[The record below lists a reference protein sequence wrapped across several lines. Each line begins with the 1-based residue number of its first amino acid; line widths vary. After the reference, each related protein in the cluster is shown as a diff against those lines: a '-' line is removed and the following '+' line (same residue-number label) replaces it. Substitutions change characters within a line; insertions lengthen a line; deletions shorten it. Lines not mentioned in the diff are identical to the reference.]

1 MLTPKRLLFALICST
16 TLACGDENSAST
28 EPLNI
33 AGHTEQADT
42 DPDIDNCI
50 ELSSPVMVSGTFYED
65 ADLSERSAYTGGMT
79 DEDPLITPNLIV
91 MGAASSEY
99 EISTCDDGRYEIGGL
114 ADGSYL
120 IAPNLEDRQCSTNN
134 CSRTFAKAM
143 QENGS
148 AVVVTFGDSLAV
160 YGERPLFPERF
171 ASLMAGIGEIQ
182 NRNVAVSGSTSSD
195 WLPNGNYFRN
205 RLSPHLESAELIVI
219 TIGGNDFAQ
228 LINNAA
234 TFLANPSAAAG
245 AAREAV
251 QQAIENLKIIIT
263 AIREVN
269 PEVDIAF
276 CLYPD
281 YTQATG
287 TIWSTINNFL
297 GQGELSNI
305 ITEAREAFP
314 NEERNLILVDVFGA
328 AQGLSLKEYL
338 YTQPNGQV
346 DPLHFSAK
354 GQVLY
359 AEELFKSVGGILLG
373 DSPLGELGNSPLGTD
388 RDFGFTPQ

>member
-1 MLTPKRLLFALICST
+1 MLIVFICCT
-16 TLACGDENSAST
+16 MLACGDENNSST

-33 AGHTEQADT
+33 PEHTEPMSDDEDT
-42 DPDIDNCI
+42 GSCI
-50 ELSSPVMVSGTFYED
+50 ELSNPAIVSGTFYED
-65 ADLSERSAYTGGMT
+65 TDLSERSAYTGGMT
-79 DEDPLITPNLIV
+79 DEDSAMTPNLIV
-91 MGAASSEY
+91 VGAESGEY
-99 EISTCDDGRYEIGGL
+99 EVSTCDDGRYEIGGL
-114 ADGSYL
+114 EDGAYL
-120 IAPNLEDRQCSTNN
+120 ITPNLPGRQCSTNN
-134 CSRTFAKAM
+134 CTSTFSRAM
-143 QENGS
+143 RDNGR
-148 AVVVTFGDSLAV
+148 ATVVTFGDSLAV

-171 ASLMAGIGEIQ
+171 TTLMAGIGDIQ

-195 WLPNGNYFRN
+195 WLPGGNYFRA
-205 RLSPHLESAELIVI
+205 RLSPHLESADLIVI
-219 TIGGNDFAQ
+219 SIGGNDFAQ

-251 QQAIENLKIIIT
+251 QQAIENLKIIIA

-269 PEVDIAF
+269 SEVDIAF

-287 TIWSTINNFL
+287 TIWTTINNFL

-305 ITEAREAFP
+305 ITEARDAFP
-314 NEERNLILVDVFGA
+314 SEDHNLILVDIYGA

-359 AEELFKSVGGILLG
+359 AEELFRSLGGVLIG
-373 DSPLGELGNSPLGTD
+373 DTSPLGELGHSPLGTEQ
-388 RDFGFTPQ
+388 DFGFVPE